1 MNAII
6 DAAVQHSRSVLSILV
21 LLLIAGLASYLT
33 IPKESKPDINIP
45 IVYVSMTHDGIS
57 PEDAERLLVRPMEQE
72 LRSIEGIKE
81 MRSRAELGNAS
92 VLLEFEAGFDADQ
105 ALRDVREAIDLAKP
119 ELPDETDEPTAH
131 EVNVGLFPVLVVT
144 LAGDVPERTLLRLA
158 RDLQEEL
165 EALPGVLEADIAGE
179 RAELL
184 EILVDP
190 VRLESYGISQE
201 ELIRTAARNN
211 QLIAAGTMD
220 TGQGRFAIKVPGL
233 FETAKDLLDLPI
245 KAVGDGVVTLSDV
258 ATVRRTFRDA
268 TSYARINGRAGVTL
282 EIKKRLGENVIET
295 IDQVRSLVTERAK
308 SWPAGVQVDFIQDES
323 KNIRRMLDDLQN
335 NVLSAILLV
344 FIVVVAALGLRTAGL
359 VGLAIPAS
367 FLFGILVL
375 DAMGL
380 TVNIVVLFA
389 LILAVGMLVDGAIV
403 VTEYADR
410 KLAEGL
416 PRKEAYTM
424 AAQRMSWPI
433 IASTATTLAAFMP
446 LIFWPGVVGEFMKFL
461 PITLVMTL
469 TGSLLM
475 ALIFVPTLGGLVGK
489 AGSANKKT
497 LAALAVSERGDVRQL
512 PGMTGLYARIL
523 AVLIRRPILVVLAAA
538 VILVGVQS
546 AYWSSGK
553 GVEFF
558 PDVEPDQTLVQ
569 VHARGNMSTREK
581 DVLVREVE
589 AELMNISGIR
599 TIYARTGGVA
609 RGEDQAQD
617 VIGTI
622 FIEFM
627 NWDERRTSAEITSE
641 IRQRTAHLAGVWVEP
656 REPAFGPPTGKD
668 IQIEFRSR
676 MPEKLDPV
684 VVEFRRKLESMAG
697 ILDVEDSRALP
708 GIEWQVK
715 VDRAQAGLFNADIL
729 TVGKAVQLV
738 TNGIKVGEYRPDDA
752 DEEVEIRVRFPIQ
765 YRNIEQLDLLRVET
779 SHGQV
784 PISNF
789 VTRTPQ
795 QRSGLLKRSDGQRV
809 LKLQASVAEGL
820 LSDDK
825 INEIRTWMESR
836 TFDPDVDIRFRGA
849 DKDQKEAAAF
859 LQKAFGVALFVMA
872 IILITQFNSFYHAL
886 LILTAVIMSTVG
898 VMAGLIITGQSFGIV
913 MTGIG
918 VIALA
923 GIVVN
928 NNIVLIDTYARLVKA
943 GMEPMEAVVRTGTQ
957 RLRPVML
964 TTITTIF
971 GLLPMV
977 FQVNIDFAA
986 RTISHGAPSTQMW
999 VQLSTA
1005 VAFGLSFATLLT
1017 LFVTPSLLALGA
1029 RTSAYLERRR
1039 AVNATLAPQAA
1050 E

>member
-1 MNAII
+1 
-6 DAAVQHSRSVLSILV
+6 
-21 LLLIAGLASYLT
+21 
-33 IPKESKPDINIP
+33 
-45 IVYVSMTHDGIS
+45 
-57 PEDAERLLVRPMEQE
+57 
-72 LRSIEGIKE
+72 
-81 MRSRAELGNAS
+81 
-92 VLLEFEAGFDADQ
+92 
-105 ALRDVREAIDLAKP
+105 
-119 ELPDETDEPTAH
+119 
-131 EVNVGLFPVLVVT
+131 
-144 LAGDVPERTLLRLA
+144 
-158 RDLQEEL
+158 
-165 EALPGVLEADIAGE
+165 
-179 RAELL
+179 
-184 EILVDP
+184 
-190 VRLESYGISQE
+190 
-201 ELIRTAARNN
+201 
-211 QLIAAGTMD
+211 
-220 TGQGRFAIKVPGL
+220 
-233 FETAKDLLDLPI
+233 
-245 KAVGDGVVTLSDV
+245 
-258 ATVRRTFRDA
+258 
-268 TSYARINGRAGVTL
+268 
-282 EIKKRLGENVIET
+282 
-295 IDQVRSLVTERAK
+295 
-308 SWPAGVQVDFIQDES
+308 
-323 KNIRRMLDDLQN
+323 
-335 NVLSAILLV
+335 
-344 FIVVVAALGLRTAGL
+344 
-359 VGLAIPAS
+359 
-367 FLFGILVL
+367 
-375 DAMGL
+375 
-380 TVNIVVLFA
+380 
-389 LILAVGMLVDGAIV
+389 
-403 VTEYADR
+403 
-410 KLAEGL
+410 
-416 PRKEAYTM
+416 
-424 AAQRMSWPI
+424 
-433 IASTATTLAAFMP
+433 
-446 LIFWPGVVGEFMKFL
+446 
-461 PITLVMTL
+461 
-469 TGSLLM
+469 
-475 ALIFVPTLGGLVGK
+475 
-489 AGSANKKT
+489 
-497 LAALAVSERGDVRQL
+497 
-512 PGMTGLYARIL
+512 
-523 AVLIRRPILVVLAAA
+523 
-538 VILVGVQS
+538 
-546 AYWSSGK
+546 
-553 GVEFF
+553 
-558 PDVEPDQTLVQ
+558 VEPEQTLVH

-581 DVLVREVE
+581 DILVREVE
-589 AELMNISGIR
+589 AELLNILGIR
-599 TIYARTGGVA
+599 TVYARTGGA
-609 RGEDQAQD
+609 SRGEDQAQD

-656 REPAFGPPTGKD
+656 REPDFGPPTGKD

-676 MPEKLDPV
+676 IPERLDV
-684 VVEFRRKLESMAG
+684 VVAEFRDKLESMDG

-708 GIEWQVK
+708 GIEWRVQ

-789 VTRTPQ
+789 VSRTPQ

-825 INEIRTWMESR
+825 INEIRAWMQGR
-836 TFDPDVDIRFRGA
+836 TFDAEVDIRFRGA

-928 NNIVLIDTYARLVKA
+928 NNIVLIDTYARLVKS

-977 FQVNIDFAA
+977 FQVNIDFVA
-986 RTISHGAPSTQMW
+986 REVSQGAPSTQMW

-1005 VAFGLSFATLLT
+1005 VAFGLSFATVLT

-1029 RTSAYLERRR
+1029 RTSAFIDRRR
-1039 AVNATLAPQAA
+1039 AAKSQPLAPQAA